1 MESEHPLFRKKAL
14 EKLQSP
20 EQLNQLLTVT
30 SPRGWLALVMLSI
43 LLLAAAL
50 WGILGTIQASVSGS
64 GVLVGGVENGDGL
77 EAVLYVTLED
87 GRRIRPGIPA
97 QLSPATAR
105 KEQYGLLVGE
115 VSSVGVRPST
125 LTEMKEILGSDSYG
139 QSLAATGNLIEV
151 RVRLVED
158 SGTPSGYK
166 WTSATGPLTTLQAGT
181 LCTGVVVIDQL
192 HPIELVFSN
201 LRGLFSD

>member
-30 SPRGWLALVMLSI
+30 SPQGWLALVMLGI
-43 LLLAAAL
+43 LLLAVAL

-64 GVLVGGVENGDGL
+64 GVLIASAENNGSL

-87 GRRIRPGIPA
+87 GRRIRPGLSANI
-97 QLSPATAR
+97 SPATAR
-105 KEQYGLLVGE
+105 KEQYGLLLGE
-115 VSSVGVRPST
+115 VSAVGVRPST
-125 LTEMKEILGSDSYG
+125 LAEMKDILGSDSYG

-151 RVRLVED
+151 RLRLLED
-158 SGTPSGYK
+158 SGTPNGYQ
-166 WTSATGPLTTLQAGT
+166 WTSAGGPPTILQAGT
-181 LCTGVVVIDQL
+181 LCTGVVVIEQL

-201 LRGLFSD
+201 FRGLFSN